1 MLGGTKVPLV
11 MSILKGKIQ
20 RTSFS
25 THTSTTTKETTVF
38 VFQGAW
44 HATKIPESRQNKRNV
59 STMQKHDSPAV
70 KATSVDFVLVNTV
83 KY

>member
-1 MLGGTKVPLV
+1 
-11 MSILKGKIQ
+11 MSILKGEIQ
-20 RTSFS
+20 GTSFS
-25 THTSTTTKETTVF
+25 THTSTPTQETTLF
-38 VFQGAW
+38 VFQAPW

-59 STMQKHDSPAV
+59 STIQKHDSPAV